1 MAAAQENRDRS
12 AQNAECLQR
21 ICELRIRTQ
30 QGWRHHQR
38 IPGREQSPDRRDA
51 VRFGARIPQDGGNSL
66 TVIDKLKE
74 LGYTT
79 IPEEFYSYVSL
90 WKSWYVGKVENF
102 HQYRRYNGH
111 KWTKCNRASLGMA
124 KKVCEDW
131 ANLLMNEKVQITL
144 EGQKEQ
150 EFIDRVLTANNFTV
164 KANEMQE
171 MKSALGTVAYIP
183 RVVGQAINESGE
195 IVPGDVSG
203 IELDYVTIE
212 HIFPL
217 AWQNGFITECAFDS
231 VVTRA
236 GKNYL
241 YLQIHRKDEN
251 GLYVIENSI
260 YRYENK
266 TLSDVALA
274 DVPGFE
280 RIPPVVHTG
289 SDKRQFVIDRPNTA
303 NNLDYLLPVGI
314 PVYANAIDVL
324 RGVDCAYDC
333 YVNEFENGPMMMMVK
348 MPATRWEDGEPS
360 LDDNDRRFYLLPED
374 TQQGNV
380 VETISPTLRTEQL
393 NVGLQ
398 DQLNVLSSKCGFG
411 ETYYRFDGGSV
422 ATATQV
428 ISENSTMFRTIK
440 KHEIVLEQALVE
452 LCRILLRLGNT
463 AMNAGLNESVEI
475 SIDFDD
481 SIIED
486 KATDFSRDMQ
496 LLSAGIMND
505 WEFRMRWMNEDEETA
520 KASLPS
526 AQDMT
531 TEDQNEVE

>member
-1 MAAAQENRDRS
+1 M
-12 AQNAECLQR
+12 
-21 ICELRIRTQ
+21 
-30 QGWRHHQR
+30 
-38 IPGREQSPDRRDA
+38 
-51 VRFGARIPQDGGNSL
+51 

-79 IPEEFYSYVSL
+79 IPEDFYTYVSL
-90 WKSWYVGKVENF
+90 WKSWYVGKVKGF

-144 EGQKEQ
+144 KGRREQ
-150 EFIDRVLTANNFTV
+150 EFVDRVLTANNFTV
-164 KANEMQE
+164 KSNEMQE

-183 RVVGQAINESGE
+183 RVVGQAVNESGE
-195 IVPGDVSG
+195 IVRGEASS

-217 AWQNGFITECAFDS
+217 AWQNGIITECAFDS
-231 VVTRA
+231 MVTRA

-260 YRYENK
+260 YRYENE
-266 TLSDVALA
+266 TLSDALLTE
-274 DVPGFE
+274 VPGFE

-289 SDKRQFVIDRPNTA
+289 SDKRQFVIDRPNIA

-314 PVYANAIDVL
+314 SVYANAIDVL
-324 RGVDCAYDC
+324 CGVDCAYDC
-333 YVNEFENGPMMMMVK
+333 YVNEFENGPMMMMIK
-348 MPATRWEDGEPS
+348 MPATRWEDDEPT

-398 DQLNVLSSKCGFG
+398 DHLNMLSSKCGFG
-411 ETYYRFDGGSV
+411 ETYYRFNGGSV

-440 KHEIVLEQALVE
+440 KHEIVLEQVLVE

-463 AMNAGLNESVEI
+463 AMNAGLNEDVEI

-496 LLSAGIMND
+496 LLNAGIMND
-505 WEFRMRWMNEDEETA
+505 WEFRMKWMNEDEETA
-520 KASLPS
+520 KAALPKM
-526 AQDMT
+526 QDMT
-531 TEDQNEVE
+531 TDGQDEVE